1 MDLIDKITGILK
13 SIELTE
19 PIIDIHYDNQ
29 KHIVGHI
36 TDEKFSSM
44 SDSAAQEL
52 IWEALKKN
60 LDAIELKDII
70 AIFHETPFERVQRIN
85 GYRTK
90 EISHSNFWF
99 HKTPDLAIYW
109 LFIDVAKFGDDYKSF
124 FLIIN
129 EKNKI
134 SKGLTFVYDKDVLEF
149 MELEQNEI
157 HNELYSNT
165 FQNAEAEIK
174 MDLMNHYESLTSQQ
188 LYGKANMYYY
198 VYENFQLTPAAKKQ
212 LRFTDNEI
220 IKIKAALTNIKDDFA
235 IKTEIEK
242 AINYSTA
249 FNKLKG
255 NIG

>member
-1 MDLIDKITGILK
+1 MDLIDKITEILR
-13 SIELTE
+13 SIGLTE
-19 PIIDIHYDNQ
+19 PNIDIHYDNQ
-29 KHIVGHI
+29 KHVVGHVA
-36 TDEKFSSM
+36 DDLFSSM

-52 IWEALKKN
+52 IWTALKKN
-60 LDAIELKDII
+60 LDTTELKSII

-90 EISHSNFWF
+90 EVSHSNFWF
-99 HKTPDLAIYW
+99 HKTPDLSIYW
-109 LFIDVAKFGDDYKSF
+109 LFVDVAKFGDDYKSF

-134 SKGLTFVYDKDVLEF
+134 SKGLTFVYDKEVLRF

-157 HNELYSNT
+157 HDELYSNT

-198 VYENFQLTPAAKKQ
+198 VYESFQLTPLAKKQ

-220 IKIKAALTNIKDDFA
+220 TRIEEALKKIKDDFA
-235 IKTEIEK
+235 IKSEIEN
-242 AINYSTA
+242 AINYSKA
-249 FNKLKG
+249 FNKLKK
-255 NIG
+255 NIS